1 LEFRPLE
8 ANEIEC
14 RIGQIARNGSG
25 LSLLLY
31 KTARVDA
38 DILDE
43 TFGMF
48 GWECSFDEH
57 KGTLFCS
64 VGVRNEDGYMVY
76 KEDAGAPS
84 NMEPQKGEASDAFK
98 RACFKWGIG
107 RELYTAPRI
116 WVYAQNRD
124 GSANCNIRQGQNGKY
139 QCYDEFSVE
148 RIDIRDH
155 EILYVSVRNDS
166 TGQTVFVWCN
176 PDYQSV
182 QEYGEPSHEQLV
194 EMSGLVEELARARG
208 VDKDVVIE
216 GLMRSKAMSAAGV
229 TNGEIRTERQAETAI
244 GQLKAW
250 MANGGQ

>member
-1 LEFRPLE
+1 MEFRPLE
-8 ANEIEC
+8 AHEIEC

-31 KTARVDA
+31 KDSRTDA
-38 DILDE
+38 DMLDE
-43 TFGMF
+43 VVGPENWQCEFY
-48 GWECSFDEH
+48 EC
-57 KGTLFCS
+57 KGTLFCK
-64 VGVRNEDGYMVY
+64 VGIAIDRGEDFTEWVW
-76 KEDAGAPS
+76 KDDAGSPS
-84 NMEPQKGEASDAFK
+84 NMEAAKGEASDAFK

-116 WVYAQNRD
+116 WVYGNH
-124 GSANCNIRQGQNGKY
+124 CNIKQGQNGKY

-229 TNGEIRTERQAETAI
+229 TNGEIRTERQAATAI